1 MLSYAFTTIFMCF
14 LLLMRTV
21 FVNFAYWNS
30 VLVWLHSLCCILFSS
45 FRSCWSALLFVQ
57 FTRLCLFHTLVP
69 CCSAA
74 ESFALDL
81 RHIRI
86 RIIFCWTC
94 CSASNLNLRRTTHL
108 FSTIV
113 VTEVVGRLFCLFGL
127 LRVLF
132 TRVLENFGCG
142 FCILR
147 SGIQRHAHPRCTC
160 TCFADAA

>member
-1 MLSYAFTTIFMCF
+1 MLSYAFSTIFMCF
-14 LLLMRTV
+14 CSCAQSLSTLHTGIPSWMASFSLLHYFLLVSLMLV
-21 FVNFAYWNS
+21 CSFVCPI
-30 VLVWLHSLCCILFSS
+30 H
-45 FRSCWSALLFVQ
+45 SALS
-57 FTRLCLFHTLVP
+57 FHTLVP

-74 ESFALDL
+74 LLLIFGIFAL
-81 RHIRI
+81 
-86 RIIFCWTC
+86 C

-108 FSTIV
+108 FLTIV

-147 SGIQRHAHPRCTC
+147 SGIQGHAHPRCTC
-160 TCFADAA
+160 TCFAAAA

>member
-1 MLSYAFTTIFMCF
+1 MLSYAFTTISC
-14 LLLMRTV
+14 V
-21 FVNFAYWNS
+21 FFYSCAQSLSTLHTGIPSWYGFILCAAFFSLRFAH
-30 VLVWLHSLCCILFSS
+30 VG
-45 FRSCWSALLFVQ
+45 LLFCLSNSLGSVF
-57 FTRLCLFHTLVP
+57 FTRLF
-69 CCSAA
+69 
-74 ESFALDL
+74 DL

-127 LRVLF
+127 LCLLF

-147 SGIQRHAHPRCTC
+147 SGIQGHAHPRCTC

>member
-1 MLSYAFTTIFMCF
+1 MHLRLFSC
-14 LLLMRTV
+14 LLMRTV
-21 FVNFAYWNS
+21 FVNFAFWNS

-94 CSASNLNLRRTTHL
+94 CSASNLNLRRTAHL

-147 SGIQRHAHPRCTC
+147 SGIQGHAHPRCTC

>member
-1 MLSYAFTTIFMCF
+1 MHL
-14 LLLMRTV
+14 R
-21 FVNFAYWNS
+21 
-30 VLVWLHSLCCILFSS
+30 LFSCV
-45 FRSCWSALLFVQ
+45 FFYSCAQALSTLHTGIPSWYGFILCAAFFSPRFAHVGLLF
-57 FTRLCLFHTLVP
+57 CLSNSLGSVFFHTLVP

-113 VTEVVGRLFCLFGL
+113 VIKVGGRLFCLFGL
-127 LRVLF
+127 LRLLF

>member
-1 MLSYAFTTIFMCF
+1 MASFSVLHSF
-14 LLLMRTV
+14 LLVSLMLV
-21 FVNFAYWNS
+21 CSFVCPI
-30 VLVWLHSLCCILFSS
+30 HSAMS
-45 FRSCWSALLFVQ
+45 
-57 FTRLCLFHTLVP
+57 FHTLVP

-81 RHIRI
+81 RPIRI
-86 RIIFCWTC
+86 HIIFCWTC

-147 SGIQRHAHPRCTC
+147 SGIQGHAHPRCTC
-160 TCFADAA
+160 TCFADVA

>member
-1 MLSYAFTTIFMCF
+1 MHL
-14 LLLMRTV
+14 R
-21 FVNFAYWNS
+21 
-30 VLVWLHSLCCILFSS
+30 LFSCV
-45 FRSCWSALLFVQ
+45 FFYSCAQSLSTLHTGIPSWYGFILCAAFFSPRFAHVGLLFCLSNSLGSVF
-57 FTRLCLFHTLVP
+57 FTRLFPVAPLLNPLLLIFG
-69 CCSAA
+69 
-74 ESFALDL
+74 

-113 VTEVVGRLFCLFGL
+113 VTEVVGRLFCLSGL
-127 LRVLF
+127 LRLLF

-147 SGIQRHAHPRCTC
+147 SGIQGHAHPRCTC